1 MIKVHH
7 ARRARSA
14 RVIWALEELGVQY
27 EIHPMEFSNTVLQSA
42 EYKKLHPLGQVPVIE
57 DRGLVMF
64 ESGAILEYILEEH
77 GEGRLAPAPRTAQR
91 PVYLQWFHFG
101 EGEIARHVSE
111 IVRNRFGK
119 PPEGR
124 LDAVIEESR
133 QRLRASL
140 AVIDSAL
147 SGKPFIVGEDFT
159 AADIMVSYGIT
170 MSKIIGEY
178 PKEFA
183 NVTAYLER
191 LKGRPAY
198 ARAWA

>member
-1 MIKVHH
+1 MMKVHH
-7 ARRARSA
+7 ARRARSV
-14 RVIWALEELGVQY
+14 RVIWTLEELGVPY
-27 EIHPMEFSNTVLQSA
+27 ELAPLEFSPTALRSPG
-42 EYKKLHPLGQVPVIE
+42 YLKLHPLGLVPVIE
-57 DRGLVMF
+57 DGGRTMF
-64 ESGAILEYILEEH
+64 ESGAIVEYILEEH

-101 EGEIARHVSE
+101 ETELARHVSE

-119 PPEGR
+119 PPEER
-124 LDAVIEESR
+124 IEAIVVEAR

-140 AVIDSAL
+140 SVIDSEL
-147 SGKPFIVGEDFT
+147 SGKPFILGEDFT

-170 MSKIIGEY
+170 MARIIGEL
-178 PKEFA
+178 PKDFA
-183 NVTAYLER
+183 NVGAYLER